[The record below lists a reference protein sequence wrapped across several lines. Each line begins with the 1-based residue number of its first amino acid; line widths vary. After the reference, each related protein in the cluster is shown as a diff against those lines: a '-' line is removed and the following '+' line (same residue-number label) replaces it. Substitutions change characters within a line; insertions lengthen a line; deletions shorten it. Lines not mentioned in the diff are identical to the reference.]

1 MNAKTLAC
9 RHPIAARSATA
20 AVITA
25 LIASLCTALPALAD
39 DTPAFSPA
47 ERALFL
53 EDQFS
58 TVKPPTTLRYA
69 FRKSGSLEA
78 GFDDRVALSLKPQ
91 ADGSCCATSSEF
103 LSGPRAMRM
112 PDIEA
117 AKGNPVTMYFL
128 ERDVREMERL
138 TKGKAYHFRKQVRM
152 AIAESAKVRDVS
164 LSFNGKP
171 IAAREV
177 TITPFATDPNRPR
190 FEKYANKDYV
200 FLLSDAVPG
209 GVFGIRTEMIDA
221 TPGAPPLIV
230 EELWVEGADKPAA
243 SAPK

>member
-1 MNAKTLAC
+1 MPIHHLASP
-9 RHPIAARSATA
+9 RRLVGVLAAAIFVA
-20 AVITA
+20 
-25 LIASLCTALPALAD
+25 ALPAHAD
-39 DTPAFSPA
+39 EPTEFSAA
-47 ERALFL
+47 ERALFM
-53 EDQFS
+53 EDQFGK
-58 TVKPPTTLRYA
+58 VKAPTTLHYS

-78 GFDDRVALSLKPQ
+78 GFDDKVALALKPQ
-91 ADGSCCATSSEF
+91 PDGSCCATSSEF
-103 LSGPRAMRM
+103 LSGPRLMRM
-112 PDIEA
+112 PDIDA

-152 AIAESAKVRDVS
+152 AIAESAKLRDVS
-164 LSFNGKP
+164 ISYKGKP

-177 TITPFATDPNRPR
+177 TISPFVTDPNRPR

-209 GVFGIRTEMIDA
+209 GVYGIRTQMSDT

-230 EELWVEGADKPAA
+230 EEMWADGADKP
-243 SAPK
+243 SPSPIK

>member
-1 MNAKTLAC
+1 MPPHRRVHPHLFTAILAL
-9 RHPIAARSATA
+9 ATA
-20 AVITA
+20 SV
-25 LIASLCTALPALAD
+25 SLSTALPAHAED
-39 DTPAFSPA
+39 PPVFSPA

-53 EDQFS
+53 EDQFGK
-58 TVKPPTTLRYA
+58 VKPPATLRYA

-78 GFDDRVALSLKPQ
+78 GFDDRVALTLQ
-91 ADGSCCATSSEF
+91 AQPDGTCCATSAQF
-103 LSGPRAMRM
+103 LSGPRVMRM

-164 LSFNGKP
+164 ISFKGKP
-171 IAAREV
+171 VSAREV
-177 TITPFATDPNRPR
+177 TISPFASDPNRPR

-209 GVFGIRTEMIDA
+209 GVYGIRTEMLDA

-230 EELWVEGADKPAA
+230 EELWVDGADKPAA